1 MTRNF
6 AIYACPTA
14 KNTTTESYTTKL
26 LYKEKLSQQNA
37 VHVGFAFLG
46 VFFHSRESGMCKRYS
61 DMRSKAYM
69 SQINLQQ
76 GTTTDRGEQEEWKT
90 KE

>member
-46 VFFHSRESGMCKRYS
+46 VFFHSRESGMRKRYS
-61 DMRSKAYM
+61 RAPGNNEVHGATPVLPNSATGNACGMP
-69 SQINLQQ
+69 
-76 GTTTDRGEQEEWKT
+76 
-90 KE
+90 